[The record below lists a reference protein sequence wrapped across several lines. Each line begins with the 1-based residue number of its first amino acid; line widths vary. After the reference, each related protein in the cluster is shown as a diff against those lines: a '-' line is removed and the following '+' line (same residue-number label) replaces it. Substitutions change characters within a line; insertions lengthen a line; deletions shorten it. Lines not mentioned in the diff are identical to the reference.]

1 MRRNSEQEQLLCD
14 VLAEDELREATL
26 QRALDEM
33 GRVRRRRRI
42 FRRAVVCLPLILLIA
57 IAVGRN
63 FLEKKKSTRAEPRIV
78 RAEQQVP
85 GTSIRIIDDG
95 QLLELFNGRP
105 VARVG
110 PPGHQQLVL
119 FEELIN

>member
-14 VLAEDELREATL
+14 VLADDELRQATL
-26 QRALDEM
+26 QRALVEM

-42 FRRAVVCLPLILLIA
+42 FRRAVVCFPLIVLVA
-57 IAVGRN
+57 ITAGRN
-63 FLEKKKSTRAEPRIV
+63 VLKEKEPAPAERSMV
-78 RAEQQVP
+78 RVEQKVP
-85 GTSIRIIDDG
+85 GTSIRIIDDE

-105 VARVG
+105 VALVG

-119 FEELIN
+119 FDEVIN